1 MSDVGELLVKEI
13 GEIRERIAK
22 LEFKAQSIDNQLG
35 DINNLKDRI
44 AKLEFKVEEQAKE
57 IEELK
62 SKVSS
67 ISSYLQELYRF
78 ISQR

>member
-1 MSDVGELLVKEI
+1 MRGLLVKEI

-22 LEFKAQSIDNQLG
+22 LEFKAQSFDNQLA
-35 DINNLKDRI
+35 DIDNLKDRI
-44 AKLEFKVEEQAKE
+44 AKLELKVEEKAKE
-57 IEELK
+57 LEELK